1 MKKIKKYSMITKVQK
16 IGSRT
21 TYLFILGGIMLAYG
35 YCRFS
40 SDLQNEASIEQQK
53 EELEEYAKRNNIEI
67 VKYYCDEA
75 KSGKKSSRENFQ
87 LMCKDACKN
96 KNIGAVLVW
105 KTDRFARN
113 TIDSLIYR
121 EKLKKHGVQLISI
134 TQPIDDNT
142 PEGKLMSILLAGM
155 DEYYIRNL
163 ASNVNRALKA
173 NAKDSLFN
181 GGIPPLGY
189 DIVDKK
195 YVINENEAKIVRK
208 IFDLRYKGYSL
219 TEIINELNKLNYKTK
234 RKKDFKIN
242 SLIDLLKN
250 EKYIGTYTYN
260 KGTSDNHR
268 EVREDIIRKENA
280 IPAIIEKEVFDKVNE
295 KKEKKEST
303 ASKNFYLLTGL
314 IVCPECGAKYCGTT
328 NPRIKNGKKYTYR
341 YYKCINRNSKS
352 KCTSPLIRQEVLE
365 QEVIKLLTEKLLNIK
380 TIEEIV
386 TRIDKEYKSTQKDFT
401 EDVETLEKQLKEIK
415 EQIDNLINMAMNGIA
430 TNSIKE
436 KMLDLEGRK
445 EIIEEELEYKKRI
458 AETDYITPERI
469 RDAIKSDVLDFD
481 IQSKYKLKRLIQ
493 KWVKKIELTTDEIRI
508 YLNFSDNES
517 ENLVARGRFEL
528 STHWV

>member
-1 MKKIKKYSMITKVQK
+1 
-16 IGSRT
+16 
-21 TYLFILGGIMLAYG
+21 MLAYG
-35 YCRFS
+35 YCRYS

-53 EELEEYAKRNNIEI
+53 DELEEYAKRNDIEI
-67 VKYYCDEA
+67 IKYYCDEA
-75 KSGKKSSRENFQ
+75 QSGKKSTRENFQ
-87 LMCKDACKN
+87 QMCKDACKN
-96 KNIGAVLVW
+96 KKIGAVLVW
-105 KTDRFARN
+105 KTDRFARS
-113 TIDSLIYR
+113 TIDSLLYR
-121 EKLKKHGVQLISI
+121 ENLKKHGVQLISI

-142 PEGKLMSILLAGM
+142 PEGKLMTTLLAGM
-155 DEYYIRNL
+155 DQYYIENL

-195 YVINENEAKIVRK
+195 YVINEKEAKIVKK
-208 IFDLRYKGYSL
+208 IFDLRNKGYSL
-219 TEIINELNKLNYKTK
+219 NEIITELNKLGYKTK
-234 RKKDFKIN
+234 KGKEFKIN
-242 SLIDLLKN
+242 SLVDLLKN
-250 EKYIGTYTYN
+250 EKYIGIYIYN

-268 EVREDIIRKENA
+268 EVREDTIRNENA
-280 IPAIIEKEVFDKVNE
+280 IPAIIEKEVFYKVNE

-314 IVCPECGAKYCGTT
+314 IVCPKCGAKYCGTT

-341 YYKCINRNSKS
+341 YYKCINRNSKN
-352 KCTSPLIRQEVLE
+352 KCTGPLIKQEVIE
-365 QEVIKLLTEKLLNIK
+365 AEVIKLLTERLLDVK

-386 TRIDKEYKSTQKDFT
+386 TRIDKEYKSAQKDFT
-401 EDVETLEKQLKEIK
+401 EDVEMLEKQLKEIK
-415 EQIDNLINMAMNGIA
+415 TQIDNLINMVMNGIA

-436 KMLDLEGRK
+436 KMLDLEGKK
-445 EIIEEELEYKKRI
+445 EIIEEEIEYKKRI
-458 AETDYITPERI
+458 AETDYITPEKI
-469 RDAIKSDVLDFD
+469 RDAIKSDVLAFD
-481 IQSKYKLKRLIQ
+481 MQSKYKLKRLIQ